1 MKLNPD
7 CLRAILLSVENETDL
22 DNSVVIGPF
31 KMPSCL
37 LDFPQNEVMYHVK
50 QAELSNLILI
60 EGWFVSGNCSIKY
73 LTPEG
78 HQFIGNI
85 QSEKLWTR
93 VKNVAKDAGV
103 NTIPSL
109 VQIASNIALS
119 AVQSHL

>member
-22 DNSVVIGPF
+22 DNSLVIGPYE
-31 KMPSCL
+31 MPSCL
-37 LDFPQNEVMYHVK
+37 LDFRQSEEMYHVK
-50 QAELSNLILI
+50 QAELSNLILMD
-60 EGWFVSGNCSIKY
+60 GWFVSGNCSIKY

-85 QSEKLWTR
+85 QSEKLWNR

-103 NTIPSL
+103 NTVQAL
-109 VQIASNIALS
+109 VQIASNVALS
-119 AVQSHL
+119 AIQSHL